1 MKPKQSRLT
10 GSGWLLRMTPL
21 LITYAVVIFAG
32 VYAFAELATDVYQG
46 ESFQFDHMLLNFAAE
61 QRLDLLDQFFLRVTR
76 LGSFNLLAPIA
87 VVIIIVLLW
96 RRQGSVAILFGVG
109 FGGASLISVTTKY
122 VLARQRPQ
130 LFPHLVDA
138 TLAPAFP
145 SGHTTQI
152 TAFCIA
158 AFLMVHYLA
167 PKWQLFTGVLFGVII
182 LLVAIS
188 RIYLQ
193 VHYPSDVLAGFVLG
207 LSWVAGIDLLLKL
220 NSLE

>member
-1 MKPKQSRLT
+1 M
-10 GSGWLLRMTPL
+10 PL
-21 LITYAVVIFAG
+21 LILYAAVIFAG
-32 VYAFAELATDVYQG
+32 VYAFAELAEEVYEG
-46 ESFQFDHMLLNFAAE
+46 EGFRFDHILLNFAAE
-61 QRLDLLDQFFLRVTR
+61 QRHEQLDQFFRQVT
-76 LGSFNLLAPIA
+76 LFGSFYLLAPIA
-87 VVIIIVLLW
+87 IVIIALLLW
-96 RRQGSVAILFGVG
+96 RRHGSEALLFGVG
-109 FGGASLISVTTKY
+109 FGGASLVSITTKY

-152 TAFCIA
+152 TAFCVA
-158 AFLMVHYLA
+158 AFLLVRYLV
-167 PKWQLFTGVLFGVII
+167 PSWQLFAGVLFVVLI
-182 LLVAIS
+182 LLVALS

-220 NSLE
+220 QRLRTDFSR

>member
-1 MKPKQSRLT
+1 MT
-10 GSGWLLRMTPL
+10 GSRWLLRTMPL
-21 LITYAVVIFAG
+21 LILYAAVIFAG
-32 VYAFAELATDVYQG
+32 VYAFAELAEEVYEG
-46 ESFQFDHMLLNFAAE
+46 EGFRFDHILLNFAAE
-61 QRLDLLDQFFLRVTR
+61 QRHEQLDQFFRQVT
-76 LGSFNLLAPIA
+76 LFGSFYLLAPIA
-87 VVIIIVLLW
+87 IVIIALLLW
-96 RRQGSVAILFGVG
+96 RRHGSEALLFGVG
-109 FGGASLISVTTKY
+109 FGGASLVSITTKY

-152 TAFCIA
+152 TAFCVA
-158 AFLMVHYLA
+158 AFLLVRYRV
-167 PKWQLFTGVLFGVII
+167 PSWQLFAGVLFVVLI
-182 LLVAIS
+182 LLVALS

-220 NSLE
+220 QRLRTDFSR